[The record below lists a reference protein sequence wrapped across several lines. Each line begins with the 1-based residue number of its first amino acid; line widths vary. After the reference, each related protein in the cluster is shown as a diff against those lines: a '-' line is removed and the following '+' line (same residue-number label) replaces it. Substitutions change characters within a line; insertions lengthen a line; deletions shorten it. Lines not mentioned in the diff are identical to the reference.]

1 MTDNTPLP
9 DALPQIKV
17 DPSAIRALLLMLVRV
32 VGIVVTAIGTLT
44 AFVHTRDLAGFINW
58 IKSEDFV
65 GFITA
70 LLTVASIGA
79 TAWRTLSRKWREVY
93 LTRHV
98 DDKIA
103 VLTKPSPPPS
113 VEDLS

>member
-1 MTDNTPLP
+1 MNDNTPLP

-65 GFITA
+65 QVVSAIGL
-70 LLTVASIGA
+70 LLTFGVS
-79 TAWRTLSRKWREVY
+79 TWVTLSKKAREVY
-93 LTRHV
+93 LAHWAPNR
-98 DDKIA
+98 IA
-103 VLTKPSPPPS
+103 VVKAPSIPPS
-113 VEDLS
+113 VTPTP